1 MLELKKGLLKDY
13 AEFLSKAVCTEKE
26 RLYLNQIYY
35 NRAEFRAVATDG
47 RRLHIIDNLEDVFPD
62 FMPEAL
68 EYALF
73 YKKGL
78 LYPAELEGKYPN
90 YKRILDCIKVPAECK
105 PGEAL
110 TVQFA
115 CNKKHQGND
124 ALQIAKV
131 MKHTDMMIN
140 YKFLLDTAP
149 FTYTVYSDEDR
160 KKLIME
166 AENAT
171 VIIASMQ

>member
-1 MLELKKGLLKDY
+1 MVELKKGLLKDY
-13 AEFLSKAVCTEKE
+13 MEFLSKAVSDEKE

-35 NRAEFRAVATDG
+35 NRTEKRAVATDG
-47 RRLHIIDNLEDVFPD
+47 RRLHIIDNMEDIFPG
-62 FMPEAL
+62 FAPEAL
-68 EYALF
+68 EYALC
-73 YKKGL
+73 YKKGM
-78 LYPAELEGKYPN
+78 LYPAELEGQYPN
-90 YKRILDCIKVPAECK
+90 YKRILDVIKVPAESK

-115 CNKKHQGND
+115 GNKKHQGND
-124 ALQIAKV
+124 ALQIAQV
-131 MKHTDMMIN
+131 MKHTDMMVN
-140 YKFLLDTAP
+140 YKFLLDSAP
-149 FTYTVYSDEDR
+149 FTYTVYRDEDR